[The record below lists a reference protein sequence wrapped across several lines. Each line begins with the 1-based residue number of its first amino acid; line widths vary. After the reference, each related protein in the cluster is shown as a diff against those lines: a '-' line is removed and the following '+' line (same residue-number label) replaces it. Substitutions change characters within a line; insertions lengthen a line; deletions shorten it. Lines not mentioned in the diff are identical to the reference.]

1 MLLDEFDIFE
11 KIGLSLGYMTKKI
24 YLCGKFNHGDYMNWL
39 KSLFFGSG
47 VPHSIFILTLA
58 IACGIYLSHRLKFK
72 GITLG
77 ITWILFCAI
86 AMSHFGMHLDPVVE
100 TFSKD
105 FGLIL
110 FVYSIGLQ
118 VGPSFFSSFGKGGIK
133 LNILAMSAVIL
144 SCLTAYI
151 IHLISG
157 EDIATMTGVLF
168 GAVTNTPGL
177 GAAEQAFADI
187 TGTTNADIASG
198 YAMAYPL
205 GVVGIIL
212 SLLAMRWIFRINID
226 KEKEQIAA
234 ESEVQ
239 KEIEHIDI
247 LLANPQVE
255 GASIRDLSALCNM
268 NLIVSRLVRPDG
280 EDELP
285 DVDTIL
291 HVGDRI
297 RIVIDQEHKK
307 SVLLLGMETTIQ
319 TDNKQQAHLVSR
331 NIIVTKPELNGK
343 RIGDLNIRST
353 YHVSI
358 TRIRRAGIELL
369 ATRDLYLQLGDKI
382 TVVGEERAVNKIESL
397 FGNSTKR
404 LDMPNLVSIFVGI
417 ALGVALGLLPIALP
431 GLSQPF
437 KLGLAGGSL
446 IVAILMSCFGPKLHI
461 VTYTTSSANLMIREI
476 GIAMFLAAVGFGAGK
491 TFIQTLVEGGYVWI
505 GYGVIITLI
514 PLLIIGVIGRKWLK
528 LDYFTL
534 MGLLA
539 GSTTNPPALSYA
551 TTLTTS
557 NDRAAVSYSTVYPL
571 TMFLRVLTGQ
581 LMILLFL

>member
-1 MLLDEFDIFE
+1 
-11 KIGLSLGYMTKKI
+11 
-24 YLCGKFNHGDYMNWL
+24 MNWL
-39 KSLFFGSG
+39 NSLFFGTG
-47 VPHSIFILTLA
+47 VPHSIFILTIA
-58 IACGIYLSHRLKFK
+58 IAVGIYLSHRLKFK

-100 TFSKD
+100 TFAKD

-118 VGPSFFSSFGKGGIK
+118 VGPSFFSSFGQGGIK
-133 LNILAMSAVIL
+133 LNILAVSIVFL
-144 SCLTAYI
+144 SCLLAYL
-151 IHLISG
+151 IHLLSG

-177 GAAEQAFADI
+177 GAAQQAFTDI
-187 TGTTNADIASG
+187 TGGVNPNIASG

-205 GVVGIIL
+205 GVVGIIV
-212 SLLAMRWIFRINID
+212 SLLAMRWFFHIRL
-226 KEKEQIAA
+226 EKEEERVAS
-234 ESEVQ
+234 ESGTQ
-239 KEIEHIDI
+239 KEVEYIDI
-247 LLANPQVE
+247 LLVNPQVE
-255 GASIRDLSALCNM
+255 GAHIRDLSQLCHM
-268 NLIVSRLVRPDG
+268 NLIVSRLVRPNG

-285 DVDTIL
+285 DVDTVL

-297 RIVIDQEHKK
+297 RVVVDKENEK
-307 SVLLLGMETTIQ
+307 SVLLLGMETSLP
-319 TDNKQQAHLVSR
+319 TDRKEQAHLVSR
-331 NIIVTKPELNGK
+331 HVVVTKSELNGQ
-343 RIGDLNIRST
+343 RIGDLNVRST

-369 ATRDLYLQLGDKI
+369 ATRDLYLQLGDRI
-382 TVVGEERAVNKIESL
+382 TVVGEERAVNKVESL
-397 FGNSTKR
+397 FGNSTKK
-404 LDMPNLVSIFVGI
+404 LDIPNLASIFLGLALGI
-417 ALGVALGLLPIALP
+417 AAGMLPIVLP
-431 GLSQPF
+431 GLAQPF
-437 KLGLAGGSL
+437 KLGIAGGSL
-446 IVAILMSCFGPKLHI
+446 IVAILMSCFGPKMHI

-491 TFIQTLVEGGYVWI
+491 TFIPTLLDGGYAWI

-514 PLLIIGVIGRKWLK
+514 PLLLMGVVGRLWLK

-534 MGLLA
+534 MGVLA
-539 GSTTNPPALSYA
+539 GSTTNPPALAYA
-551 TTLTTS
+551 TTVS
-557 NDRAAVSYSTVYPL
+557 SANDRAAVAYSTVYPL

>member
-1 MLLDEFDIFE
+1 
-11 KIGLSLGYMTKKI
+11 
-24 YLCGKFNHGDYMNWL
+24 MNWMTN
-39 KSLFFGSG
+39 LFFGTG
-47 VPHSIFILTLA
+47 VPHSIFILTIA

-100 TFSKD
+100 TFAKD

-118 VGPSFFSSFGKGGIK
+118 VGPSFFSSFGQGGLK
-133 LNILAMSAVIL
+133 LNLLAMTIIFLGCV
-144 SCLTAYI
+144 TAYV

-157 EDIATMTGVLF
+157 EDIATMTGILF

-177 GAAEQAFADI
+177 GAAQQAFSDI
-187 TGTTNADIASG
+187 TGELNPNIASG

-205 GVVGIIL
+205 GVVGIITAI
-212 SLLAMRWIFRINID
+212 LAMRWFFRIRLD
-226 KEKEQIAA
+226 KEEERVLA
-234 ESEVQ
+234 ESETQ
-239 KEIEHIDI
+239 KEIEYIDI
-247 LLANPQVE
+247 LLTNPQVE
-255 GASIRDLSALCNM
+255 GAYIRDLSQLCHM
-268 NLIVSRLVRPDG
+268 NLIVSRLIRPDG

-285 DVDTIL
+285 DVDTVL

-297 RIVIDQEHKK
+297 RVVVDKENEP
-307 SVLLLGMETTIQ
+307 SVLLLGMETSLP
-319 TDNKQQAHLVSR
+319 TDHKAQAHLVSR
-331 NIIVTKPELNGK
+331 HVIVTKPELNGK
-343 RIGDLNIRST
+343 RIGDLNVRAT

-369 ATRDLYLQLGDKI
+369 ATRELYLQLGDRI
-382 TVVGEERAVNKIESL
+382 TVVGEERAVDKVERL

-404 LDMPNLVSIFVGI
+404 LDIPNLASIFLGL
-417 ALGVALGLLPIALP
+417 ALGVAAGMLPIMLP

-437 KLGLAGGSL
+437 KLGIAGGSL
-446 IVAILMSCFGPKLHI
+446 IIAILMSCFGPKMHI
-461 VTYTTSSANLMIREI
+461 ITYTTSSANLMIREI

-491 TFIQTLVEGGYVWI
+491 TFVPTLLDGGYVWI
-505 GYGVIITLI
+505 GYGVLITLL
-514 PLLIIGVIGRKWLK
+514 PLLIVGVVARLWLK

-534 MGLLA
+534 MGLIA
-539 GSTTNPPALSYA
+539 GSTTDPPALAYA
-551 TTLTTS
+551 TTVS
-557 NDRAAVSYSTVYPL
+557 SANDRAAVAYSTVYPL

>member
-1 MLLDEFDIFE
+1 
-11 KIGLSLGYMTKKI
+11 
-24 YLCGKFNHGDYMNWL
+24 MNWL
-39 KSLFFGSG
+39 QSLFFGTG

-58 IACGIYLSHRLKFK
+58 IASGIFLSHRLKFK

-86 AMSHFGMHLDPVVE
+86 AFSHFGMHIDPVVE
-100 TFSKD
+100 TFAKD

-133 LNILAMSAVIL
+133 LNLLAMTVVFLGCA
-144 SCLTAYI
+144 TAY
-151 IHLISG
+151 LISVLSG
-157 EDIATMTGVLF
+157 VDIATMTGVLF

-177 GAAEQAFADI
+177 GAAQQAFTDI
-187 TGTTNADIASG
+187 TGSANPNIASG

-205 GVVGIIL
+205 GVVGIITVI
-212 SLLAMRWIFRINID
+212 LAMRWFFRIKLED
-226 KEKEQIAA
+226 EEARLVS

-239 KEIEHIDI
+239 KEIRYIDV
-247 LLANPQVE
+247 LLVNPQVE
-255 GASIRDLSALCNM
+255 GAHIRDLSQLCHM
-268 NLIVSRLVRPDG
+268 NLIVSRLVRPTG

-285 DVDTIL
+285 DVDTVL

-297 RIVIDQEHKK
+297 RVVVDKENEK
-307 SVLLLGMETTIQ
+307 SVLLLGMETSLPN
-319 TDNKQQAHLVSR
+319 DPSQQAHLVSR
-331 NIIVTKPELNGK
+331 HVVVTKPELNGK
-343 RIGDLNIRST
+343 RIGDLNVRAA

-369 ATRDLYLQLGDKI
+369 ATRDLYLQLGDRI
-382 TVVGEERAVNKIESL
+382 TVVGEERAVNKVEQL

-404 LDMPNLVSIFVGI
+404 LDVPNLASIFLGI
-417 ALGVALGLLPIALP
+417 ALGVVVGMLPIMLP

-437 KLGLAGGSL
+437 KLGIAGGSL
-446 IVAILMSCFGPKLHI
+446 IVAILMGCFGPKLHVI
-461 VTYTTSSANLMIREI
+461 TYTTSSANLMIREI
-476 GIAMFLAAVGFGAGK
+476 GIALFLAAVGFGAGK
-491 TFIQTLVEGGYVWI
+491 TFIPTLLDGGYVWI
-505 GYGVIITLI
+505 GFGVIITLL
-514 PLLIIGVIGRKWLK
+514 PLLIVGVIGRMWLK

-539 GSTTNPPALSYA
+539 GSTTNPPALAYA
-551 TTLTTS
+551 TTVSTA
-557 NDRAAVSYSTVYPL
+557 NDRSAVAYSTVYPL

-581 LMILLFL
+581 LMILLFV

>member
-1 MLLDEFDIFE
+1 MD
-11 KIGLSLGYMTKKI
+11 
-24 YLCGKFNHGDYMNWL
+24 WL
-39 KSLFFGSG
+39 NSLFFGTG

-58 IACGIYLSHRLKFK
+58 IAGGISLSHHLKFK

-86 AMSHFGMHLDPVVE
+86 AMAHFGMHLDPMVE
-100 TFSKD
+100 TFAKD

-133 LNILAMSAVIL
+133 LNILAL
-144 SCLTAYI
+144 SIVLLGCITTYI
-151 IHLISG
+151 ISLLSG
-157 EDIATMTGVLF
+157 VDIATMTGVLF

-177 GAAEQAFADI
+177 GAAQQAFTDI
-187 TGTTNADIASG
+187 MGVSNPNIASG

-205 GVVGIIL
+205 GVVGIIAVI
-212 SLLAMRWIFRINID
+212 LAMRWFFRIKLD
-226 KEKEQIAA
+226 KEEARVVA

-239 KEIEHIDI
+239 KEVQYMDV
-247 LLANPQVE
+247 LLTNPQVE
-255 GASIRDLSALCNM
+255 GAHIRDLSQLVHM

-285 DVDTIL
+285 DVDTVL

-297 RIVIDQEHKK
+297 RVVVDKENEK
-307 SVLLLGMETTIQ
+307 SVLLLGMETTLP
-319 TDNKQQAHLVSR
+319 TDHKAHAHLVSR
-331 NIIVTKPELNGK
+331 HVIVTKNELNGK
-343 RIGDLNIRST
+343 RIGDLNVRAT

-369 ATRDLYLQLGDKI
+369 ATRDLYLQLGDRI
-382 TVVGEERAVNKIESL
+382 TVVGEERAVDKVESL

-404 LDMPNLVSIFVGI
+404 LDIPNLASIFLGI
-417 ALGVALGLLPIALP
+417 ALGVLAGVVPIMLP
-431 GLSQPF
+431 GLAQPF
-437 KLGLAGGSL
+437 KLGIAGGSL
-446 IVAILMSCFGPKLHI
+446 IIAILMSCFGPRMHI
-461 VTYTTSSANLMIREI
+461 ITYTTSSANLMIREI

-491 TFIQTLVEGGYVWI
+491 TFIPTLLDGGYVWI
-505 GYGVIITLI
+505 GYGVIITLL
-514 PLLIIGVIGRKWLK
+514 PLLLVGVVARLWLK

-539 GSTTNPPALSYA
+539 GSTTNPPALAYA
-551 TTLTTS
+551 TTVS
-557 NDRAAVSYSTVYPL
+557 SANDRAAVAYSTVYPL

>member
-1 MLLDEFDIFE
+1 
-11 KIGLSLGYMTKKI
+11 
-24 YLCGKFNHGDYMNWL
+24 MNWL
-39 KSLFFGSG
+39 DSLFFGTG
-47 VPHSIFILTLA
+47 VPHSIFILTIA
-58 IACGIYLSHRLKFK
+58 IAVGISLSHRLKFK

-86 AMSHFGMHLDPVVE
+86 AMSHFGMHLDSVVE
-100 TFSKD
+100 TFAKD

-133 LNILAMSAVIL
+133 LNLLAMTIVFL
-144 SCLTAYI
+144 SCVTAYI
-151 IHLISG
+151 IHLLSG

-177 GAAEQAFADI
+177 GAAQQAFSDI
-187 TGTTNADIASG
+187 TGTMNPNIASG

-205 GVVGIIL
+205 GVVGIITA
-212 SLLAMRWIFRINID
+212 LLAMRWFFHIKLD
-226 KEKEQIAA
+226 KEEERVVA
-234 ESEVQ
+234 ESTAQ
-239 KEIEHIDI
+239 KEIGFIDI

-255 GASIRDLSALCNM
+255 GAHIRELSQLCHM
-268 NLIVSRLVRPDG
+268 NLIVSRLVRPNG

-297 RIVIDQEHKK
+297 RVVVDKENEK
-307 SVLLLGMETTIQ
+307 SVLLLGMETSLPT
-319 TDNKQQAHLVSR
+319 NEKAHAHLVSR
-331 NIIVTKPELNGK
+331 HVVVTKPELNGK
-343 RIGDLNIRST
+343 RIGDLNVRAT

-369 ATRDLYLQLGDKI
+369 ATRDLYLQLGDRI
-382 TVVGEERAVNKIESL
+382 TVVGEERAVDKVEKL

-404 LDMPNLVSIFVGI
+404 LDIPNLASIFLGL
-417 ALGVALGLLPIALP
+417 ALGVAAGLLPIMLP
-431 GLSQPF
+431 GLAQPF
-437 KLGLAGGSL
+437 KLGIAGGSL
-446 IVAILMSCFGPKLHI
+446 IVAILMSCFGPKMHI

-491 TFIQTLVEGGYVWI
+491 TFLPTLLEGGYVWI
-505 GYGVIITLI
+505 GYGVIITLL
-514 PLLIIGVIGRKWLK
+514 PLLVVGLIARWWLK
-528 LDYFTL
+528 LDYFSL

-539 GSTTNPPALSYA
+539 GSTTNPPALAYA
-551 TTLTTS
+551 TTVS
-557 NDRAAVSYSTVYPL
+557 SANDRAAVAYSTVYPL

>member
-1 MLLDEFDIFE
+1 
-11 KIGLSLGYMTKKI
+11 
-24 YLCGKFNHGDYMNWL
+24 MNWL
-39 KSLFFGSG
+39 DSLFFGTG
-47 VPHSIFILTLA
+47 VPHSIFVLTLA
-58 IACGIYLSHRLKFK
+58 IACGIFLSHRLKFK

-86 AMSHFGMHLDPVVE
+86 AFAHFGMHIDPMVE
-100 TFSKD
+100 SFAKD

-133 LNILAMSAVIL
+133 LNLLAMSVVLLGCA
-144 SCLTAYI
+144 TAYA
-151 IHLISG
+151 IHRISG
-157 EDIATMTGVLF
+157 VDIATMTGVLF

-177 GAAEQAFADI
+177 GAAQQAFSDI
-187 TGTTNADIASG
+187 TGATNPNIASG

-212 SLLAMRWIFRINID
+212 VLLIMRWVFRIRLD
-226 KEKEQIAA
+226 KEEERVLA
-234 ESEVQ
+234 ESEAPR
-239 KEIEHIDI
+239 EIEYIDI
-247 LLANPQVE
+247 LLTNPQVE
-255 GASIRDLSALCNM
+255 GAHVRDLSQLCHM
-268 NLIVSRLVRPDG
+268 NLIVSRLVRPNG

-297 RIVIDQEHKK
+297 RVVVDMENKK
-307 SVLLLGMETTIQ
+307 SVLLLGMETSLP
-319 TDNKQQAHLVSR
+319 TDHKAQAHLVSR
-331 NIIVTKPELNGK
+331 HIVVTKSELNGK
-343 RIGDLNIRST
+343 RIGDLNVRAT

-369 ATRDLYLQLGDKI
+369 ATRDLYLQLGDRI
-382 TVVGEERAVNKIESL
+382 TVVGEERAVDKVEKL
-397 FGNSTKR
+397 FGNSAKR
-404 LDMPNLVSIFVGI
+404 LDIPNLASIFLGI
-417 ALGVALGLLPIALP
+417 AIGVAFGVLPIVLP

-437 KLGLAGGSL
+437 KLGIAGGSL
-446 IVAILMSCFGPKLHI
+446 IVAILLGCFGPKMHI
-461 VTYTTSSANLMIREI
+461 ITYTTSSANLMIREI

-491 TFIQTLVEGGYVWI
+491 TFIPTLLDGGYVWI
-505 GYGVIITLI
+505 GYGVIITLL
-514 PLLIIGVIGRKWLK
+514 PLLIVGVIGRLWLK

-539 GSTTNPPALSYA
+539 GSTTNPPALAYA
-551 TTLTTS
+551 TTVS
-557 NDRAAVSYSTVYPL
+557 SANDRSAVAYSTVYPL

>member
-1 MLLDEFDIFE
+1 
-11 KIGLSLGYMTKKI
+11 
-24 YLCGKFNHGDYMNWL
+24 MNWL
-39 KSLFFGSG
+39 NSLFFGTG
-47 VPHSIFILTLA
+47 VPHSIFILTIA
-58 IACGIYLSHRLKFK
+58 IAVGIYLSHRLKFK

-100 TFSKD
+100 TFAKD

-133 LNILAMSAVIL
+133 LNMLAISIVLL
-144 SCLTAYI
+144 SCVVAYL
-151 IHLISG
+151 IHLFSG

-177 GAAEQAFADI
+177 GAAQQAFTDI
-187 TGTTNADIASG
+187 TGEQNANIASG

-212 SLLAMRWIFRINID
+212 SLLAMRWFFKIRLD
-226 KEKEQIAA
+226 KEEERLAA
-234 ESEVQ
+234 ENEVQ
-239 KEIEHIDI
+239 KEIEYID
-247 LLANPQVE
+247 LLLTNPQVE
-255 GASIRDLSALCNM
+255 GANIRDLSQLCHFH
-268 NLIVSRLVRPDG
+268 LIVSRLVRPNGD
-280 EDELP
+280 DELP
-285 DVDTIL
+285 DVDTVL

-297 RIVIDQEHKK
+297 RVVVDKENEK
-307 SVLLLGMETTIQ
+307 SVLLLGMETSLP
-319 TDNKQQAHLVSR
+319 TDHKAQAHLVSR
-331 NIIVTKPELNGK
+331 HVIVTKPELNGK
-343 RIGDLNIRST
+343 RIGDLNVRAT

-369 ATRDLYLQLGDKI
+369 ATRDLYLQLGDRI
-382 TVVGEERAVNKIESL
+382 TVVGEERAVDKVEKL
-397 FGNSTKR
+397 FGNSAKR
-404 LDMPNLVSIFVGI
+404 LDIPNLASIFLGI
-417 ALGVALGLLPIALP
+417 AIGVAFGMLPIVLP

-437 KLGLAGGSL
+437 KLGIAGGSL
-446 IVAILMSCFGPKLHI
+446 IVAILLGCFGPKMHI
-461 VTYTTSSANLMIREI
+461 ITYTTSSANLMIREI

-491 TFIQTLVEGGYVWI
+491 TFIPTLLDGGYVWI
-505 GYGVIITLI
+505 GYGVIITLL
-514 PLLIIGVIGRKWLK
+514 PLLIVGVIGRMWLK

-539 GSTTNPPALSYA
+539 GSTTNPPALAYA
-551 TTLTTS
+551 TTVS
-557 NDRAAVSYSTVYPL
+557 SANDRSAVAYSTVYPL

>member
-1 MLLDEFDIFE
+1 
-11 KIGLSLGYMTKKI
+11 
-24 YLCGKFNHGDYMNWL
+24 MNWL
-39 KSLFFGSG
+39 DSLFFGTG
-47 VPHSIFILTLA
+47 VPHSIFVLTLA
-58 IACGIYLSHRLKFK
+58 IACGIFLSHRLKFK

-86 AMSHFGMHLDPVVE
+86 AFAHFGMHIDPMVE
-100 TFSKD
+100 SFAKD

-133 LNILAMSAVIL
+133 LNLLAMSVVLLGCA
-144 SCLTAYI
+144 TAYA
-151 IHLISG
+151 IHCISG
-157 EDIATMTGVLF
+157 VDIATMTGVLF

-177 GAAEQAFADI
+177 GAAQQAFSDI
-187 TGTTNADIASG
+187 TGATNPNIASG

-212 SLLAMRWIFRINID
+212 VLLIMRWVFRIRLD
-226 KEKEQIAA
+226 KEEERVLA
-234 ESEVQ
+234 ESEAPR
-239 KEIEHIDI
+239 EIEYIDI
-247 LLANPQVE
+247 LLTNPQVE
-255 GASIRDLSALCNM
+255 GAHVRDLSQLCHM
-268 NLIVSRLVRPDG
+268 NLIVSRLVRPNG

-297 RIVIDQEHKK
+297 RVVVDMENKK
-307 SVLLLGMETTIQ
+307 SVLLLGMETSLP
-319 TDNKQQAHLVSR
+319 TDHKAQAHLVSR
-331 NIIVTKPELNGK
+331 HIVVTKSELNGK
-343 RIGDLNIRST
+343 RIGDLNVRAT

-369 ATRDLYLQLGDKI
+369 ATRDLYLQLGDRI
-382 TVVGEERAVNKIESL
+382 TVVGEERAVDKVEKL
-397 FGNSTKR
+397 FGNSAKR
-404 LDMPNLVSIFVGI
+404 LDIPNLASIFLGI
-417 ALGVALGLLPIALP
+417 AIGVAFGMLPIVLP

-437 KLGLAGGSL
+437 KLGIAGGSL
-446 IVAILMSCFGPKLHI
+446 IVAILLGCFGPKMHI
-461 VTYTTSSANLMIREI
+461 ITYTTSSANLMIREI

-491 TFIQTLVEGGYVWI
+491 TFIPTLLDGGYVWI
-505 GYGVIITLI
+505 GYGVIITLL
-514 PLLIIGVIGRKWLK
+514 PLLIVGVIGRLWLK

-539 GSTTNPPALSYA
+539 GSTTNPPALAYA
-551 TTLTTS
+551 TTVS
-557 NDRAAVSYSTVYPL
+557 SANDRSAVAYSTVYPL

>member
-1 MLLDEFDIFE
+1 MD
-11 KIGLSLGYMTKKI
+11 
-24 YLCGKFNHGDYMNWL
+24 WL
-39 KSLFFGSG
+39 NSLFFGTG

-58 IACGIYLSHRLKFK
+58 IAGGISLSHHLKFK

-86 AMSHFGMHLDPVVE
+86 AMSHFGMHLDPMVE
-100 TFSKD
+100 TFAKD

-133 LNILAMSAVIL
+133 LNMLAL
-144 SCLTAYI
+144 SIVLLGCVTAYV
-151 IHLISG
+151 ISLLSG
-157 EDIATMTGVLF
+157 VDIATMTGVLF

-177 GAAEQAFADI
+177 GAAQQAFADI
-187 TGTTNADIASG
+187 TGNANPNIASG

-205 GVVGIIL
+205 GVVGIITVI
-212 SLLAMRWIFRINID
+212 LAMRWFFRIKLD
-226 KEKEQIAA
+226 KEEARVAA

-239 KEIEHIDI
+239 KEVQYMDV
-247 LLANPQVE
+247 LLTNPQVE
-255 GASIRDLSALCNM
+255 GAHIRDLSQLVHM

-297 RIVIDQEHKK
+297 RVVVDKENEK
-307 SVLLLGMETTIQ
+307 SVLLLGMETSLP
-319 TDNKQQAHLVSR
+319 TDYKAHAHLVSR
-331 NIIVTKPELNGK
+331 HVIVTKNELNGK
-343 RIGDLNIRST
+343 RIGDLNVRAT

-358 TRIRRAGIELL
+358 TRIRRAGVELL
-369 ATRDLYLQLGDKI
+369 ATRDLYLQLGDRI
-382 TVVGEERAVNKIESL
+382 TVVGEERAVDKVEQL

-404 LDMPNLVSIFVGI
+404 LDVPNLASIFLGI
-417 ALGVALGLLPIALP
+417 ALGVLAGVVPIMLP
-431 GLSQPF
+431 GLAQPF
-437 KLGLAGGSL
+437 KLGIAGGSL
-446 IVAILMSCFGPKLHI
+446 IIAILMSCFGPKLHI
-461 VTYTTSSANLMIREI
+461 ITYTTSSANLMIREI

-491 TFIQTLVEGGYVWI
+491 TFIPTLLDGGYMWI
-505 GYGVIITLI
+505 GYGVIITLL
-514 PLLIIGVIGRKWLK
+514 PLLIVGTIARLWLK

-534 MGLLA
+534 MGLIA
-539 GSTTNPPALSYA
+539 GSTTDPPALAYA
-551 TTLTTS
+551 TTVS
-557 NDRAAVSYSTVYPL
+557 SANDRAAVAYSTVYPL

>member
-1 MLLDEFDIFE
+1 
-11 KIGLSLGYMTKKI
+11 
-24 YLCGKFNHGDYMNWL
+24 MNWFN
-39 KSLFFGSG
+39 SLFFGTG

-100 TFSKD
+100 TFAKD

-133 LNILAMSAVIL
+133 LNLLAMSAVFL
-144 SCLTAYI
+144 SCLTAYV

-177 GAAEQAFADI
+177 GAAQQAFTDI
-187 TGTTNADIASG
+187 TGEMNANIASG

-205 GVVGIIL
+205 GVVGIITVI
-212 SLLAMRWIFRINID
+212 LAMRWIFKIKID
-226 KEKEQIAA
+226 KEEQRVTE
-234 ESEVQ
+234 ESGVQ
-239 KEIEHIDI
+239 KEIEYIDI

-255 GASIRDLSALCNM
+255 GAHIRDLSQLCHL

-280 EDELP
+280 ADELP
-285 DVDTIL
+285 DVETIL

-297 RIVIDQEHKK
+297 RVVVDKENKK
-307 SVLLLGMETTIQ
+307 SILLLGMETSLPTNSQ
-319 TDNKQQAHLVSR
+319 AQAHLVSR
-331 NIIVTKPELNGK
+331 HLIVTKAELNGK
-343 RIGDLNIRST
+343 RIGELNIRST

-358 TRIRRAGIELL
+358 TRIRRAGVELL
-369 ATRDLYLQLGDKI
+369 ATRDLRLQLGDRI
-382 TVVGEERAVNKIESL
+382 TVVGEERAVDKIESL

-404 LDMPNLVSIFVGI
+404 LDVPNLASIFLGLALGI
-417 ALGVALGLLPIALP
+417 AAGLVPIALP
-431 GLSQPF
+431 GLAQPF
-437 KLGLAGGSL
+437 KLGIAGGSL
-446 IVAILMSCFGPKLHI
+446 IIAILMSCFGPKMHI

-491 TFIQTLVEGGYVWI
+491 TFIPTLLNGGYVWI
-505 GYGVIITLI
+505 GYGVLITLL
-514 PLLIIGVIGRKWLK
+514 PLLIVGVVGRVWMK
-528 LDYFTL
+528 LDYFSL

-539 GSTTNPPALSYA
+539 GSTTNPPALAYS
-551 TTLTTS
+551 TTVS
-557 NDRAAVSYSTVYPL
+557 SANDRAAVAYSTVYPL